1 MPSIYVKPRLRD
13 AKKPDQGVLLVRR
26 ESNGKPITEKGAH
39 VELTPYIRRRLRDG
53 DLVKANAPAK
63 PSRAKAAAKSTASA
77 ADAGEQEA

>member
-26 ESNGKPITEKGAH
+26 ESDGKPIPAEGAH

-53 DLVKANAPAK
+53 DLKKASAPAK
-63 PSRAKAAAKSTASA
+63 PSRAKATAKPTAKT
-77 ADAGEQEA
+77 ADAGEQES